1 MYSNVYVQAVLVGG
15 GYIALEVAS
24 QLAGEGVGV
33 CRCVCVCVRVYQLWR
48 TLKLARIQHAC
59 RKGGGEL
66 R

>member
-33 CRCVCVCVRVYQLWR
+33 CILYVYVYFKPAL
-48 TLKLARIQHAC
+48 RISS
-59 RKGGGEL
+59 
-66 R
+66 